1 MMVNCF
7 RQVVHPVIAFQE
19 HDIAGVSDV
28 LHMDVVV
35 GCCVKIQ
42 PILKEFNIDSKGNA
56 NS

>member
-19 HDIAGVSDV
+19 HDIASISDV
-28 LHMDVVV
+28 LHTDVVV

-42 PILKEFNIDSKGNA
+42 TILKEFST
-56 NS
+56 